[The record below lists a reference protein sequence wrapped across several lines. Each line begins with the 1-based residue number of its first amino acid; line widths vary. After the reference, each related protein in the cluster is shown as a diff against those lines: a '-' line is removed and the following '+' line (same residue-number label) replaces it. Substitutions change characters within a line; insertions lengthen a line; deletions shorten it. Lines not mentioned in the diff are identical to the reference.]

1 MTTKE
6 ATSITEKL
14 NAEAAVLKKRWS
26 KQLEEVGETDDC
38 VDDPKLAKR
47 LTVSGNCWAD
57 CAEVEALNAACAKGI
72 TGLKTDSAICQ
83 AASRYFALCRERD
96 EYCQDPTEH

>member
-6 ATSITEKL
+6 ASFTETL

-26 KQLEEVGETDDC
+26 EQLKTVGESDDAK
-38 VDDPKLAKR
+38 DSPTLAKR
-47 LTVSGNCWAD
+47 LTVAGNCWGD

-72 TGLKTDSAICQ
+72 TGLKGDSAICQ
-83 AASRYFALCRERD
+83 AATRYFALCKERD
-96 EYCQDPTEH
+96 EWCQDPTEH

>member
-6 ATSITEKL
+6 ASFTETL

-26 KQLEEVGETDDC
+26 DQLKKAGATDDAK
-38 VDDPKLAKR
+38 DSPKLAKR

-57 CAEVEALNAACAKGI
+57 CAEVEALNAACTKGI
-72 TGLKTDSAICQ
+72 TGLKGDSAICQ
-83 AASRYFALCRERD
+83 AASRYFAICKERD
-96 EYCQDPTEH
+96 EFCQDPTEN